1 MLDRCA
7 RARIAVRSDPATDPD
22 GGWVHPK
29 ELHGLLPG
37 VPHTGRIRVVR
48 TRGIGANCMKR
59 RSLALMMIA
68 APLAV
73 RAQPAEWQTIV
84 GRDLRFRLEMPAPAT
99 ETKAGEKEK
108 GHVSERISWASKRD
122 GEMFDFDYVD
132 YQPGW
137 FSERDSK
144 QMARDLGRGEA
155 EKAFPRAKF
164 KYVRDE
170 PVALQGW
177 DGYALDIEDAQG
189 AVVMMR
195 TYIVKDRLFRLLVT
209 AKNNEQSKAAAQR
222 FLDSLRL
229 AETRPT

>member
-1 MLDRCA
+1 
-7 RARIAVRSDPATDPD
+7 
-22 GGWVHPK
+22 
-29 ELHGLLPG
+29 
-37 VPHTGRIRVVR
+37 
-48 TRGIGANCMKR
+48 MKR
-59 RSLALMMIA
+59 RLLVLALLA

-73 RAQPAEWQTIV
+73 RAQPADWQTVV

-99 ETKAGEKEK
+99 ETKAGETEK
-108 GHVSERISWASKRD
+108 GHASERIAWASKHD

-137 FSERDSK
+137 FSTHDSK
-144 QMARDLGRGEA
+144 EMARDLGRGDA
-155 EKAFPRAKF
+155 EKAFPRAKY

-170 PVALQGW
+170 PVTLQGW

-209 AKNNEQSKAAAQR
+209 AKNNETSKAAAKR

-229 AETRPT
+229 AETRPS